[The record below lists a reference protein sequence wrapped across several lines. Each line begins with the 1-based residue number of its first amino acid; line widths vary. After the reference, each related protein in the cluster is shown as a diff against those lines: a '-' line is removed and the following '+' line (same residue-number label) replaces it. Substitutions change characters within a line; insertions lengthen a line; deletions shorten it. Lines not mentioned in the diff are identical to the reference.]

1 MDARQGRGAR
11 ARRPRQ
17 GKASRERKRKGKKR
31 KSIRSRLLFL
41 SLPLPSPTP
50 NPHPP
55 YRNAS
60 SCPSASSASS
70 SSPGSDACSLSA
82 SLAETRSSR
91 SSSALAPTA
100 ERARC
105 SRAETC
111 SPASLI
117 SGCFLCGRK
126 RVKRVFIWMVGSR
139 FARESARES
148 ARSFERWRKKYSR
161 IVLQVERFNPLVKS
175 QQPSPSP
182 AATDFFPTLF
192 SKNSNFIFPL
202 SLLTLLQR
210 GQALAVG
217 PEPGLLRVEHEE
229 LGRGVGLVG
238 CWVVLTFFVCF

>member
-1 MDARQGRGAR
+1 
-11 ARRPRQ
+11 
-17 GKASRERKRKGKKR
+17 
-31 KSIRSRLLFL
+31 
-41 SLPLPSPTP
+41 
-50 NPHPP
+50 
-55 YRNAS
+55 
-60 SCPSASSASS
+60 
-70 SSPGSDACSLSA
+70 
-82 SLAETRSSR
+82 
-91 SSSALAPTA
+91 
-100 ERARC
+100 
-105 SRAETC
+105 
-111 SPASLI
+111 
-117 SGCFLCGRK
+117 
-126 RVKRVFIWMVGSR
+126 MVGSR

-238 CWVVLTFFVCF
+238 CWVVVTFFGCC